1 MMKTTIIE
9 QNTKWNLDITH
20 SEIYF
25 KVKHM
30 MISTVTGQFKQFD
43 GTVETNGDDFSSAK
57 IYFNANVNSVFTNN
71 EQRDAHL
78 RNNDFFDAENFPQ
91 ITFEGDKLEK
101 IDDGEYKLSG
111 TLTIKEISK
120 EITLNVEFGG
130 LTTDPWGN
138 ARAGF
143 SVSGKINRQDF
154 GVSFGA
160 VTETGGLLLGDEVKI
175 YAEVQFVKQEVLEAV
190 A

>member
-1 MMKTTIIE
+1 MKTTITE
-9 QNTKWNLDITH
+9 QSTKWNLDITH

-30 MISTVTGQFKQFD
+30 MISTVTGQFKQFNA
-43 GTVETNGDDFSSAK
+43 TVETKGEDFSSAK
-57 IYFNANVNSVFTNN
+57 IQFTADVSSIFTNN

-78 RNNDFFDAENFPQ
+78 RNNDFFDAEKFPQ
-91 ITFEGDKLEK
+91 IIFEGDKLEK
-101 IDDGEYKLSG
+101 TDDGEYKLQG
-111 TLTIKEISK
+111 VLTIKGISS
-120 EITLNVEFGG
+120 ETTLDVEFGG

-154 GVSFGA
+154 GVNFSA
-160 VTETGGLLLGDEVKI
+160 VTETGGLLLGNEVKI
-175 YAEVQFVKQEVLEAV
+175 YAEVQFVKQEVLEA
-190 A
+190 AA